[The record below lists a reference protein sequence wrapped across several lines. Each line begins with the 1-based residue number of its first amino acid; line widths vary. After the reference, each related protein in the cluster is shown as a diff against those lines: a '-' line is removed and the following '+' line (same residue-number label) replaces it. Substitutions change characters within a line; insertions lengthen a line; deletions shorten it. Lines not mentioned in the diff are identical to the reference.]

1 MKILKH
7 TVILGLVLVAGGSTA
22 AVAVAQP
29 ARAEDERRG
38 EVVAV
43 QPLRGLDARAVRD
56 TLAEAQFGTG
66 DVRYG
71 VDTYQ
76 VLYRTIDARHRA
88 TVASGL
94 LALPRN
100 GERQLRVVSYAHGT
114 ELNRTDAPSMWHDGW
129 AVAPALTYA
138 SAGFASVAPDYLG
151 MGLGPGPHPFLNIAT
166 EASASLDLLR
176 AARTVA
182 AGQQRLLRREVY
194 VTGFSQGGSA
204 ATALGGTLERGAD
217 AWFRLGALAPVAGA
231 FDLRGSEVPALIGGT
246 VAPPYNVGYSAYLVV
261 AWNRLHGLYQRPEEF
276 FAAPYAAKVEDLYD
290 GVHTGAD
297 LVATLPGSPQ
307 ELFTPHG
314 LAVLREPS
322 GPFAAALAEHDASCD
337 GIRAPVRLL
346 ADRADEQ
353 VPVAN
358 SEYCAARL
366 RAGAVVELGTHPY
379 NGSAHLGSNIAGTTA
394 ALAWFRQLG

>member
-1 MKILKH
+1 MRFLRY
-7 TVILGLVLVAGGSTA
+7 TTILGLVLVVGASSA
-22 AVAVAQP
+22 AAAVAQP
-29 ARAEDERRG
+29 ARGEDDGRG
-38 EVVAV
+38 DVVAV
-43 QPLRGLDARAVRD
+43 QPLRGLDAEAVRN

-66 DVRYG
+66 DVRFG

-76 VLYRTIDARHRA
+76 VLYRTIDARRQA

-94 LALPRN
+94 LVLPRS

-114 ELNRTDAPSMWHDGW
+114 ELNRTDAPSMWRDGW

-138 SAGFASVAPDYLG
+138 SAGFAAVAPDYLG
-151 MGLGPGPHPFLNIAT
+151 MGLGPGPHPFLNVTT

-182 AGQQRLLRREVY
+182 AGQRRVLRREVY

-217 AWFRLGALAPVAGA
+217 DWFRLGALAPVAGA
-231 FDLRGSEVPALIGGT
+231 FDVRGVELPALIGGT
-246 VAPPYNVGYSAYLVV
+246 VAPPYNVGYTAYLVV

-276 FAAPYAAKVEDLYD
+276 FAAPYAAKVERLYD
-290 GVHTGAD
+290 GVHTGED
-297 LVATLPGSPQ
+297 LVATLPGTPE

-322 GPFAAALAEHDASCD
+322 GAFAAALAEHDASCD
-337 GIRAPVRLL
+337 GIRAPARLL
-346 ADRADEQ
+346 VDRADEQ

-358 SEYCAARL
+358 SDYCAARL
-366 RAGAVVELGTHPY
+366 RSAAVVDVGTHPY
-379 NGSAHLGSNIAGTTA
+379 DGSAHLGSNITGTTA